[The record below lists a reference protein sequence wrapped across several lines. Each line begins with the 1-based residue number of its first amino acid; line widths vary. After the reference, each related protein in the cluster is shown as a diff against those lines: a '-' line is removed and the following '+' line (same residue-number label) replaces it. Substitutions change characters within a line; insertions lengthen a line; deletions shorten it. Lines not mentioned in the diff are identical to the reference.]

1 QLAAAGL
8 PDDLKYLAVAE
19 SSLLTQAHSPAGAG
33 GYWQF
38 MPKTGDAKG
47 LRRDRLA
54 DERYSLEHSTTAA
67 LGYLKE
73 HYDTLNSWA
82 LAMAAY
88 NCGAQRVQQA
98 IAKQKVADFYRLNFP
113 ANINIADLA
122 IAAGTDYKTIRDLNP
137 QFRDY
142 YFPAGA
148 YTIKVPA
155 GLGAKFSEQLVLCRV
170 SQPEPAPD
178 TVGEDGYCTVRPG
191 DTLSHIAERTGVS
204 VKRLQELNG
213 LKKPVIRPGQK
224 LKLKP

>member
-1 QLAAAGL
+1 
-8 PDDLKYLAVAE
+8 
-19 SSLLTQAHSPAGAG
+19 
-33 GYWQF
+33 

-54 DERYSLEHSTTAA
+54 DERYSLEHSTAAA
-67 LGYLKE
+67 LRYLKE
-73 HYDTLNSWA
+73 HYDTFNSWA

-98 IAKQKVADFYRLNFP
+98 IAKQKVADFYRLKLPMETERYIFRIAAIKTILENPAAYGYRISREQFYPALECDEVVLNIP

-170 SQPEPAPD
+170 SPP
-178 TVGEDGYCTVRPG
+178 
-191 DTLSHIAERTGVS
+191 
-204 VKRLQELNG
+204 
-213 LKKPVIRPGQK
+213 
-224 LKLKP
+224 